1 MITTISDYN
10 WYAVRCSFITLLREE
25 IVSVFYPF
33 HHMYADSCISFQYH
47 PLGPIFLGQ
56 DSGDLKIFF
65 SVLWHMQME
74 SCSLSNVMRKF
85 NSTHTAY
92 YKCFLL
98 FVRYEKNT
106 QISIFVV
113 RINEMRKERERT
125 AL

>member
-65 SVLWHMQME
+65 FSFVAYANGIVLSE
-74 SCSLSNVMRKF
+74 
-85 NSTHTAY
+85 
-92 YKCFLL
+92 
-98 FVRYEKNT
+98 
-106 QISIFVV
+106 
-113 RINEMRKERERT
+113 
-125 AL
+125 